1 MIKTIIIIANSV
13 GYRPL
18 RSGTNEL
25 KLTTCPYK
33 AARGAFVAGTATHTK
48 SLYEWIFRPGEARCT
63 PTASHKKT
71 EISQKTP
78 SQI

>member
-33 AARGAFVAGTATHTK
+33 AARDAFVAGTATHTK
-48 SLYEWIFRPGEARCT
+48 SLYE
-63 PTASHKKT
+63 
-71 EISQKTP
+71 
-78 SQI
+78 